1 MNGVDQ
7 VEPHRAESHRLIQ
20 NQGRGLL
27 IQGTREWTDYQVHA
41 TITPYMIAQA
51 GLAARVQGMRR
62 YYALLLGK
70 NGKAR
75 LVRELDGEKVLVEAD
90 SPCVP
95 AVTYR
100 LSLRVRGSCLQASV
114 DGDVLFDVEDDEP
127 LLNGGAVALICEEG
141 CMATDSIRVQPV
153 G

>member
-1 MNGVDQ
+1 
-7 VEPHRAESHRLIQ
+7 
-20 NQGRGLL
+20 
-27 IQGTREWTDYQVHA
+27 
-41 TITPYMIAQA
+41 MIAQA

-75 LVRELDGEKVLVEAD
+75 LVRELDGEKVLAETD
-90 SPCVP
+90 FPCVP
-95 AVTYR
+95 AVTYG
-100 LSLRVRGSCLQASV
+100 LSLRVKGNRLLASV
-114 DGDVLFDVEDDEP
+114 DGEVLFDVEDDEP

-141 CMATDSIRVQPV
+141 YMASDGVRVQPV